1 MGYLSLDR
9 IKPPDV
15 DLDIED
21 RYQPKVIEYV
31 KQKHTGSVRVGTWSQ
46 LGISQ
51 QGKGSLMISW
61 RSAMKRKCEKQA
73 RSEGLKGIGAK
84 TRADELFKKHYDHV
98 KSFDTLQRD
107 YPEDYPGL
115 KMLADSNSAY
125 SSYGATGG
133 GIVLSG
139 DDLKIEDWVPTMLI
153 ASSETQVTQMD
164 KNVLEELGILKL
176 DLLSQSSLSQLKIA
190 QESMGRENPRD
201 LSWIPE
207 NDLSACAQISAG
219 KAESGIFHATGYT
232 KSKGYRELRPTTTE
246 EVCIGTAL
254 FMPGSDDNRNL
265 YIQRKNDPK
274 ARRNI
279 KYLGTAF
286 EKVLTPTLG
295 VLVYQDQLVD
305 IMRELGMT
313 EKGVNVFMK
322 VVKSSGK
329 GAVEENKIRLK
340 EVQEEFADLCR
351 SNGISDPNA
360 AWEIVAPMVA
370 YSFGKGH
377 SVGYGIRTYRSA
389 YIKAYN
395 PADFMLGLLVTCDK
409 GTEGRKREVL
419 YMQEAKRMG
428 LKIGLPH
435 VNKSSYDWVLDKERN
450 MLIQPMD
457 SVKGIGPVAAK
468 WLIENQPFD
477 SIDSLCLRSVES
489 GAVRGGLTGTKP
501 WLEREEI
508 LGSIKA
514 LRMAGALDGLF
525 ANSDRSDLEV

>member
-1 MGYLSLDR
+1 MVLLAVGLCYL
-9 IKPPDV
+9 
-15 DLDIED
+15 
-21 RYQPKVIEYV
+21 
-31 KQKHTGSVRVGTWSQ
+31 
-46 LGISQ
+46 
-51 QGKGSLMISW
+51 
-61 RSAMKRKCEKQA
+61 
-73 RSEGLKGIGAK
+73 
-84 TRADELFKKHYDHV
+84 
-98 KSFDTLQRD
+98 
-107 YPEDYPGL
+107 
-115 KMLADSNSAY
+115 
-125 SSYGATGG
+125 
-133 GIVLSG
+133 G

-329 GAVEENKIRLK
+329 GASRREQDTPKRSTRRV
-340 EVQEEFADLCR
+340 CR
-351 SNGISDPNA
+351 
-360 AWEIVAPMVA
+360 
-370 YSFGKGH
+370 
-377 SVGYGIRTYRSA
+377 
-389 YIKAYN
+389 
-395 PADFMLGLLVTCDK
+395 FMQK
-409 GTEGRKREVL
+409 QR
-419 YMQEAKRMG
+419 YQ
-428 LKIGLPH
+428 
-435 VNKSSYDWVLDKERN
+435 
-450 MLIQPMD
+450 
-457 SVKGIGPVAAK
+457 
-468 WLIENQPFD
+468 
-477 SIDSLCLRSVES
+477 
-489 GAVRGGLTGTKP
+489 
-501 WLEREEI
+501 
-508 LGSIKA
+508 
-514 LRMAGALDGLF
+514 
-525 ANSDRSDLEV
+525 